1 MRAHRRKHISTEYVG
16 YEIEKSVE
24 RGNGLFGVRIHNIKD
39 QNQKTG
45 LWGPAPQ
52 ALINAG
58 APVYDWD
65 KDKFGDW
72 VEEAYKK
79 SQENKEAAAKV
90 GRSW

>member
-1 MRAHRRKHISTEYVG
+1 LPWQI
-16 YEIEKSVE
+16 
-24 RGNGLFGVRIHNIKD
+24 NRIPSCRNV
-39 QNQKTG
+39 T
-45 LWGPAPQ
+45 PQ

-79 SQENKEAAAKV
+79 SQEKKEAVAKA